1 MTMIELRYRMSFTT
15 PAFLGNAGQA
25 GQWRTPP
32 VKALLRQWWRVAYAA
47 DHQGRV
53 SVAAMRVAEGQLFGV
68 AADREG
74 DSRKSR
80 LRLRLSHWKLGA
92 LKSWDGLEQSP
103 VPHPEVER
111 TGYKVGPH
119 AYLAFGP
126 LDGRGGTKL
135 SDKVNAA
142 IAAKDEAELLIAFP
156 ENVEADRLRIAL
168 RMLNQYGTL
177 GGRSR
182 NGWGSFSLTPFDG
195 SPAFPTVL
203 TPSLT
208 LAWKDALAHDWP
220 QAIGKDDKG
229 PLIWQTDAMPD
240 WRAAMRRLAEVKIAL
255 RTYKAFEF
263 PHARPDGQVHPRH
276 WLSYPVTNH
285 EVFDWKRQGLR
296 LPNSLRFKVR
306 VDDAGK
312 LRGVIFHMPCKPPA
326 AFAPNDEQLARIWK
340 QVHQHLDVLK
350 GDKNTH
356 LDRIAA

>member
-15 PAFLGNAGQA
+15 PAFLGNAEQT

-32 VKALLRQWWRVAYAA
+32 VKALLRQWWRVAFSA
-47 DHQGRV
+47 DHQGRG
-53 SVAAMRVAEGQLFGV
+53 SVTAMRSAEGRLFGV

-92 LKSWDGLEQSP
+92 LKSWDGLEQSS

-126 LDGRGGTKL
+126 LDGPKL

-156 ENVEADRLRIAL
+156 ADAEADRLRMAL
-168 RMLNQYGTL
+168 RLLNLYGTL

-182 NGWGSFSLTPFDG
+182 NGWGSFSLTPTDG
-195 SPAFPTVL
+195 STALPTGL
-203 TPSLT
+203 APSLT
-208 LAWKDALAHDWP
+208 LPWNDALTHDWP
-220 QAIGKDDKG
+220 QAIGKDETG
-229 PLIWQTDAMPD
+229 PLIWQTDAVPD

-255 RTYKAFEF
+255 RTQEAFEF
-263 PHARPDGQVHPRH
+263 PHARADGRIHPRH

-285 EVFDWKRQGLR
+285 EVFDWKRQELR

-306 VDDAGK
+306 SDVDGK
-312 LRGVIFHMPCKPPA
+312 LRGVVFHMPCLPPPS
-326 AFAPNDEQLARIWK
+326 FQPDPPVIARVW
-340 QVHQHLDVLK
+340 QRVHEHLDADTRLK
-350 GDKNTH
+350 
-356 LDRIAA
+356 RIPA